1 MRRWRWRLLSLLFA
15 FDNGDMSSP
24 KRHVLIASFVIIL
37 LILITF
43 SLDLCIDVVGRKLML
58 VTLGT

>member
-1 MRRWRWRLLSLLFA
+1 MSLLFA

>member
-1 MRRWRWRLLSLLFA
+1 MSLSFA

-37 LILITF
+37 LILTT
-43 SLDLCIDVVGRKLML
+43 SLDLCIDVVGRTLML

>member
-1 MRRWRWRLLSLLFA
+1 MSLSFA
-15 FDNGDMSSP
+15 FDNGDMSP

-43 SLDLCIDVVGRKLML
+43 SLDLCIDVVGRTLML